1 MGCTFNEARDHMLK
15 VFKDA
20 WDTTGSPAVYE
31 GVSEAP
37 DVTGDIPTTPLWAR
51 ATVRHA
57 SGFQSSLTGPLEQC
71 KRFSNIG
78 VVIIQVFG
86 KLGDG
91 GVAAYEAAQLVA
103 TAYRTSRGIPVWFRN
118 VRINEIGTRSGYQ
131 QINVLIEFE
140 YDSVESSAGV
150 VPPPTPIGAS
160 PNIGPFYFNSPLLV
174 WTINHNMGRRV
185 GVEAYTSGGVLI
197 WAQVTHIDNNQ
208 TLVTFDTPQTG
219 YAIIDY

>member
-1 MGCTFNEARDHMLK
+1 MSCTFNDARDHMLK

-20 WDTTGSPAVYE
+20 WDPTGFPVVY
-31 GVSEAP
+31 P
-37 DVTGDIPTTPLWAR
+37 DKAEDPDNGGSTPSANVWAR
-51 ATVRHA
+51 ATIRHA
-57 SGFQSSLTGPLEQC
+57 DGFQSSLTGPLEVL
-71 KRFSNIG
+71 KRHSNIG

-91 GVAAYEAAQLVA
+91 GVAAYGAAQLVA

-150 VPPPTPIGAS
+150 VPPPVPTSPS
-160 PNIGPFYFNSPLLV
+160 PNIGPFYFNTPLLV
-174 WTINHNMGRRV
+174 WTINHNMWRRV